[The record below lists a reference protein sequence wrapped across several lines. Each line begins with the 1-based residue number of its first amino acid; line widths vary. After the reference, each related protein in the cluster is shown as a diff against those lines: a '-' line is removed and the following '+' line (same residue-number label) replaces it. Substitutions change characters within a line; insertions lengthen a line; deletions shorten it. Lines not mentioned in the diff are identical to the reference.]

1 LLFRELP
8 NKKPINMKFKLFQMF
23 DLELEIAGGKRED
36 FSIVGLLNESISF
49 KTKYLLQRVLKK
61 IGEEKEQY
69 VASEKALFTSLGA
82 VEKDGNLVIE
92 NTLEDGSPNPAIQK
106 LIEERT
112 QLMNVEVDAGDL
124 DFKIEDF
131 DFKSESTYPLFMLIA
146 FD

>member
-1 LLFRELP
+1 
-8 NKKPINMKFKLFQMF
+8 MKFKLFQMF

-82 VEKDGNLVIE
+82 IEKDGNLVIE

>member
-1 LLFRELP
+1 
-8 NKKPINMKFKLFQMF
+8 MKFKLFQMF

-61 IGEEKEQY
+61 IAEEKQQFME
-69 VASEKALFTSLGA
+69 AEKSLFESLGA

-92 NTLEDGSPNPAIQK
+92 NTLEDGSPNPVIEK
-106 LIEERT
+106 LMHERS

-131 DFKSESTYPLFMLIA
+131 DFKSESTYPVFMLLA

>member
-1 LLFRELP
+1 
-8 NKKPINMKFKLFQMF
+8 MKFKLFQMF

-36 FSIVGLLNESISF
+36 FSIVGLLNESVSF

-61 IGEEKEQY
+61 IAEEKEQFIN
-69 VASEKALFTSLGA
+69 SEKELFTSLGA

-92 NTLEDGSPNPAIQK
+92 NTLEDGSPNPVIEK
-106 LIEERT
+106 LIQEKT
-112 QLMNVEVDAGDL
+112 LLMNVEVDAGDL

-131 DFKSESTYPLFMLIA
+131 DFKSESTYPVFMLLA

>member
-1 LLFRELP
+1 
-8 NKKPINMKFKLFQMF
+8 MKFKIFQMF
-23 DLELEIAGGKRED
+23 DLELEIAGGKREE
-36 FSIVGLLNESISF
+36 FSIIGLLNESVSF

-61 IGEEKEQY
+61 ISEEKQQFMET
-69 VASEKALFTSLGA
+69 EKSLFESLGA

-92 NTLEDGSPNPAIQK
+92 NTLPDGSPNPVIEK
-106 LIEERT
+106 LVQERT

-131 DFKSESTYPLFMLIA
+131 DFKSESTYPVFMLLA

>member
-1 LLFRELP
+1 
-8 NKKPINMKFKLFQMF
+8 MKFKLFQMF
-23 DLELEIAGGKRED
+23 DLELEIAGGKREE

-49 KTKYLLQRVLKK
+49 KTKYLLQRMLKK
-61 IGEEKEQY
+61 IAEEKQQFAE
-69 VASEKALFTSLGA
+69 AEKSLFESLGA
-82 VEKDGNLVIE
+82 VEKDGNLIIE

-112 QLMNVEVDAGDL
+112 QLMNLEVDAGEL

-131 DFKSESTYPLFMLIA
+131 DFKSESTYPLFMMLA

>member
-1 LLFRELP
+1 
-8 NKKPINMKFKLFQMF
+8 MKFKLFQMF
-23 DLELEIAGGKRED
+23 DLELELAGVKRED

-49 KTKYLLQRVLKK
+49 KTKYLLQRLLKK
-61 IGEEKEQY
+61 IGEEKQQFIET
-69 VASEKALFTSLGA
+69 EKSLFESLGA
-82 VEKDGNLVIE
+82 VEKDGNLIIE

-106 LIEERT
+106 LIEERN

-131 DFKSESTYPLFMLIA
+131 DFKSESTYPVFMLLA

>member
-1 LLFRELP
+1 
-8 NKKPINMKFKLFQMF
+8 MKFKIFQMF
-23 DLELEIAGGKRED
+23 ELELEIAGGKRED
-36 FSIVGLLNESISF
+36 FSIVGLLNESVSF

-61 IGEEKEQY
+61 IGEEKQQFMET
-69 VASEKALFTSLGA
+69 EKSLFTSLGA

-131 DFKSESTYPLFMLIA
+131 DFKSESTYPVFMLLA

>member
-1 LLFRELP
+1 
-8 NKKPINMKFKLFQMF
+8 MKFKLFQMF
-23 DLELEIAGGKRED
+23 DLELEIAGGKKGD
-36 FSIVGLLNESISF
+36 FSIVGLLNESVSF

-61 IGEEKEQY
+61 IAEEKEQY

-106 LIEERT
+106 LIDEKT
-112 QLMNVEVDAGDL
+112 QLLNVEVDAGDL

>member
-1 LLFRELP
+1 
-8 NKKPINMKFKLFQMF
+8 MKFKLFQMF
-23 DLELEIAGGKRED
+23 DLELEIAGGKREE

-49 KTKYLLQRVLKK
+49 KTKYLLQRLLKK
-61 IGEEKEQY
+61 IGEEKQSY
-69 VASEKALFTSLGA
+69 VETEKALFESLGA

-131 DFKSESTYPLFMLIA
+131 DFKSESTYPVFMLLA

>member
-1 LLFRELP
+1 
-8 NKKPINMKFKLFQMF
+8 MKFKLFQMF

-49 KTKYLLQRVLKK
+49 KTKYLLQRLLKK
-61 IGEEKEQY
+61 IGEEKQSY
-69 VASEKALFTSLGA
+69 VETEKALFESLGA
-82 VEKDGNLVIE
+82 IEKDGNLVIE

>member
-1 LLFRELP
+1 
-8 NKKPINMKFKLFQMF
+8 MKFKLFQMF
-23 DLELEIAGGKRED
+23 DLELELAGGKREE
-36 FSIVGLLNESISF
+36 FSIVGLMNESISF
-49 KTKYLLQRVLKK
+49 KTKYLLQKVLKK

-69 VASEKALFTSLGA
+69 MNSEKELFTSLGA

-112 QLMNVEVDAGDL
+112 QLMKVEVDAGEL

-131 DFKSESTYPLFMLIA
+131 DFKSGSTYPLFMLLA
-146 FD
+146 FE

>member
-1 LLFRELP
+1 
-8 NKKPINMKFKLFQMF
+8 MKFKLFQMF

-49 KTKYLLQRVLKK
+49 KTKYLLQRLLKK
-61 IGEEKEQY
+61 IGEEKQQFIET
-69 VASEKALFTSLGA
+69 EKALFESLGA
-82 VEKDGNLVIE
+82 VEKDGNLIIE

-106 LIEERT
+106 LIEERN

-131 DFKSESTYPLFMLIA
+131 DFKSESTYPVFMLLA

>member
-1 LLFRELP
+1 
-8 NKKPINMKFKLFQMF
+8 MKFKLFQMF

-36 FSIVGLLNESISF
+36 FSIVGLLNESVNF

-92 NTLEDGSPNPAIQK
+92 NTLEDGSANPAIQK

-112 QLMNVEVDAGDL
+112 QLMNVEVDAGEL

-131 DFKSESTYPLFMLIA
+131 DFKSESTYPVFMLLA

>member
-1 LLFRELP
+1 
-8 NKKPINMKFKLFQMF
+8 MKFKLFQMF
-23 DLELEIAGGKRED
+23 ELELEIAGGKIED

-69 VASEKALFTSLGA
+69 VTSEKALFTSLGA
-82 VEKDGNLVIE
+82 IEIDGKLVIE

-112 QLMNVEVDAGDL
+112 QLMNVEVDAGEL

-131 DFKSESTYPLFMLIA
+131 DFKSESTYPVFMLLA

>member
-1 LLFRELP
+1 
-8 NKKPINMKFKLFQMF
+8 MKFKLFQMF
-23 DLELEIAGGKRED
+23 NLELEIAGGKRED
-36 FSIVGLLNESISF
+36 FSIVGLLNESVSF

-69 VASEKALFTSLGA
+69 AASEKSLFESLGA
-82 VEKDGNLVIE
+82 VEKDGNLMIE

-106 LIEERT
+106 LIEERN

-131 DFKSESTYPLFMLIA
+131 DFKSESTYPVFMLLA

>member
-1 LLFRELP
+1 
-8 NKKPINMKFKLFQMF
+8 MKFKLFQMF
-23 DLELEIAGGKRED
+23 DLELEIAGGKKGD

-49 KTKYLLQRVLKK
+49 KTKYLLQRLLKK
-61 IGEEKEQY
+61 IGEEKQSY
-69 VASEKALFTSLGA
+69 VETEKALFESLGA
-82 VEKDGNLVIE
+82 VEKDGNLIIE

-106 LIEERT
+106 LIEERN

-131 DFKSESTYPLFMLIA
+131 DFKSESTYPVFMLLA

>member
-1 LLFRELP
+1 
-8 NKKPINMKFKLFQMF
+8 MKFKLFQMF
-23 DLELEIAGGKRED
+23 ELELEIAGGKKED
-36 FSIVGLLNESISF
+36 FSIVGLINESVSF

-61 IGEEKEQY
+61 IAEEKEQY
-69 VASEKALFTSLGA
+69 INSEKELFTSLGA

-112 QLMNVEVDAGDL
+112 QLMNVEVDAGEL

-131 DFKSESTYPLFMLIA
+131 DFKSESSYPVFMLLA
-146 FD
+146 FE